1 MNIAPPRAIVHR
13 LFNHPEAV
21 AGMAFFPSPRGACC
35 FASGRFCPELK
46 HGSGQL
52 RKRESRL
59 FAAEYRSAPECIPG
73 GHVRTQA
80 TTQKSAMKLK
90 NAFAVFIPFFAIGLA
105 FAQDLG
111 PQIRKLEDGVYVYV
125 GKNFNSNC
133 GIVLTREGV
142 VLIDSGHNPT
152 DSRAIL
158 EAVRKL
164 TPLAVRFL
172 IDTEPHPDHTTGHF
186 VFSPPATIIAAEGAG
201 DSMRSRE
208 RGDPE
213 RIQKL
218 AAASPE
224 MRAALEGYR
233 FVAPQVEYQQKMT
246 LRVGERTF
254 ELMYL
259 KGVHSESDTAV
270 WLPRERVLF
279 SAAGIVVDQ
288 INNLR
293 PIVSIPDILAS
304 AKTMKSLNPVHVVP
318 GHGAPGTVKIFEDSE
333 KYYALLLERVGR
345 LAKEGKSLDQIKKEV
360 RMPEYE
366 NWAAQERFSTNVE
379 AAYRAVKGG

>member
-1 MNIAPPRAIVHR
+1 
-13 LFNHPEAV
+13 
-21 AGMAFFPSPRGACC
+21 
-35 FASGRFCPELK
+35 
-46 HGSGQL
+46 
-52 RKRESRL
+52 
-59 FAAEYRSAPECIPG
+59 
-73 GHVRTQA
+73 
-80 TTQKSAMKLK
+80 MKLK
-90 NAFAVFIPFFAIGLA
+90 NAFAAFIPFFAAGFAL
-105 FAQDLG
+105 AQDLG

-164 TPLAVRFL
+164 TPLPIRFL

-208 RGDPE
+208 RGETD

-218 AAASPE
+218 AATSPE

-233 FVAPQVEYQQKMT
+233 FIAPHIEYRQKMA
-246 LRVGERTF
+246 LKVGERTF
-254 ELMYL
+254 ELIHL

-270 WLPRERVLF
+270 WLPKERVLF
-279 SAAGIVVDQ
+279 SAAGMVVNQ

-293 PIVSIPDILAS
+293 PIVSIPDILAA
-304 AKTMKSLNPVHVVP
+304 AKTMKNLNPAHVVP
-318 GHGAPGTVKIFEDSE
+318 GHGMPGTAKIFEDSE

-345 LAKEGKSLDQIKKEV
+345 LAREGKSLDQIKKEV

-366 NWAAQERFSTNVE
+366 NWAAQERFPTNVE

>member
-1 MNIAPPRAIVHR
+1 
-13 LFNHPEAV
+13 
-21 AGMAFFPSPRGACC
+21 
-35 FASGRFCPELK
+35 
-46 HGSGQL
+46 
-52 RKRESRL
+52 
-59 FAAEYRSAPECIPG
+59 
-73 GHVRTQA
+73 
-80 TTQKSAMKLK
+80 MKLK
-90 NAFAVFIPFFAIGLA
+90 YALAVFVSFFAAGFA

-133 GIVLTREGV
+133 GIVLTQEGV

-164 TPLAVRFL
+164 TPLPVRFL

-186 VFSPPATIIAAEGAG
+186 VFSPPAVIIAAEGAG
-201 DSMRSRE
+201 DSMRARE
-208 RGDPE
+208 RGEPE

-218 AAASPE
+218 AATSPE

-233 FVAPQVEYQQKMT
+233 FITPSIEYHQKMT
-246 LRVGERTF
+246 LKVGERTF

-270 WLPRERVLF
+270 WLPKERVVF
-279 SAAGIVVDQ
+279 SAAGIVVNQ

-293 PIVSIPDILAS
+293 PIVSIPDILAA
-304 AKTMKSLNPVHVVP
+304 AKMMKSLNPVHVVP
-318 GHGAPGTVKIFEDSE
+318 GHGVPGTAKIFEESE

-366 NWAAQERFSTNVE
+366 NWAAQERFPTNVD

>member
-1 MNIAPPRAIVHR
+1 
-13 LFNHPEAV
+13 
-21 AGMAFFPSPRGACC
+21 
-35 FASGRFCPELK
+35 
-46 HGSGQL
+46 
-52 RKRESRL
+52 
-59 FAAEYRSAPECIPG
+59 
-73 GHVRTQA
+73 
-80 TTQKSAMKLK
+80 MKLK
-90 NAFAVFIPFFAIGLA
+90 NAFAVFVSFFAAGFAL
-105 FAQDLG
+105 AQDLG

-142 VLIDSGHNPT
+142 VLIDSGHNAT

-158 EAVRKL
+158 EAVKKL
-164 TPLAVRFL
+164 TPLPVRFL

-186 VFSPPATIIAAEGAG
+186 VFSPPVAIIAAEGAG

-208 RGDPE
+208 RGEPD

-218 AAASPE
+218 AATSPE

-233 FVAPQVEYQQKMT
+233 FVTPDIEYRQKMT
-246 LRVGERTF
+246 LKVGERTF

-270 WLPRERVLF
+270 WLPKERVLF
-279 SAAGIVVDQ
+279 SAAGIIVNQ

-293 PIVSIPDILAS
+293 PIVSIPDVLAA
-304 AKTMKSLNPVHVVP
+304 AKTMKSLAPLHVVP
-318 GHGAPGTVKIFEDSE
+318 GHGMPGTVKIFEDSE

-345 LAKEGKSLDQIKKEV
+345 LAREGKSLDQIKKEV

-366 NWAAQERFSTNVE
+366 HWAAQERFPTNVE

>member
-1 MNIAPPRAIVHR
+1 MKLNSTLAIVS
-13 LFNHPEAV
+13 
-21 AGMAFFPSPRGACC
+21 FFS
-35 FASGRFCPELK
+35 F
-46 HGSGQL
+46 
-52 RKRESRL
+52 
-59 FAAEYRSAPECIPG
+59 
-73 GHVRTQA
+73 
-80 TTQKSAMKLK
+80 
-90 NAFAVFIPFFAIGLA
+90 GLA
-105 FAQDLG
+105 SAQDLG

-133 GIVLTREGV
+133 GIVLTQEGV

-158 EAVRKL
+158 EVVRKL
-164 TPLAVRFL
+164 TPLPVRFL

-186 VFSPPATIIAAEGAG
+186 VFSPPAAVIAAEGAG
-201 DSMRSRE
+201 ESMRARE
-208 RGDPE
+208 RADPE

-233 FVAPQVEYQQKMT
+233 FVTPNVEYHQKLT
-246 LRVGERTF
+246 LKLGERTF
-254 ELMYL
+254 ELLYL

-270 WLPRERVLF
+270 WLPKERVLF
-279 SAAGIVVDQ
+279 SAAGVVVNQ

-293 PIVSIPDILAS
+293 PIVSIPDILAA
-304 AKTMKSLNPVHVVP
+304 AKMMKSLNPAHVVP
-318 GHGAPGTVKIFEDSE
+318 GHGMPGTVKIFEDSE
-333 KYYALLLERVGR
+333 TYYTLLLERVGK

-360 RMPEYE
+360 RMPEYQH
-366 NWAAQERFSTNVE
+366 WAAQERFPTNVE